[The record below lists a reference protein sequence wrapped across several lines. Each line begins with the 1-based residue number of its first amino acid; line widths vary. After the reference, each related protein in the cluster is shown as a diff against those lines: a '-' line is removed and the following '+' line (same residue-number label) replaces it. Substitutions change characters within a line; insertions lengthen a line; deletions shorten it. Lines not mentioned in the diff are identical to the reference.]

1 MSAASDGRRATT
13 TASSEEAGVRG
24 RSRPVPG
31 LVLVFADK
39 KPALRVFRSDAAPL
53 ELGRSE
59 LAITE
64 LLDGMISRK
73 HVRLAFEDG
82 EWRVE
87 DLASLNGTFVNGK
100 RITAETPTPLPPDSV
115 MRIGGAV
122 LLSVADVVPFEHYG
136 LGVGDGLVLGPVLR
150 RTFETVAQAERAGA
164 SSLLVEGESGSG
176 KELVA
181 RAFHAL
187 GRGADA
193 PFVAVHCATLPKDL
207 ADRLLFGS
215 RRGAAAGS
223 SDAAG
228 YVHGADGGTLFRDE
242 VGELAPDVQS
252 QLLRLLETREVLR
265 LGATSAEPVN
275 VRVCAATSAP
285 LREEVGA
292 GRFRED
298 LYFRI
303 GKLVLVLPP
312 LRKRLEEVPWHIQE
326 VLDEFG
332 KRGELL
338 AASASFVDACMRR
351 AWPGNVRELRAEVRR
366 AAGAAVAEGSRYL
379 ASDDLS
385 PVAGN
390 PIVPPPK
397 VKEPAR
403 FPEDDVARALAL
415 ESGNVLGAARRLGVH
430 RNKVRRW
437 LERHHVDAEAFK
449 RRTSA

>member
-1 MSAASDGRRATT
+1 MSADSDGRRATT
-13 TASSEEAGVRG
+13 TASSDEVGALR

-31 LVLVFADK
+31 LVLVFADR
-39 KPALRVFRSDAAPL
+39 KPAARVFRSDAAPL
-53 ELGRSE
+53 ELGRSD
-59 LAITE
+59 LANGE

-73 HVRLAFEDG
+73 HVRLAFVDG
-82 EWRVE
+82 EWLVE

-100 RITAETPTPLPPDSV
+100 RITAEAPSPLPCGGIV
-115 MRIGGAV
+115 RIGGAL
-122 LLSVADVVPFEHYG
+122 LLSVADIVPFEHYG
-136 LGVGDGLVLGPVLR
+136 LGIGDGLVLGPALR
-150 RTFETVAQAERAGA
+150 RALETVAQTQRAVP

-181 RAFHAL
+181 RAFHAA
-187 GRGADA
+187 GRGAAA
-193 PFVAVHCATLPKDL
+193 PFVPVSCATLPKDL

-215 RRGAAAGS
+215 RRGPAAGS
-223 SDAAG
+223 SDAPG
-228 YVHGADGGTLFRDE
+228 YVQSAEGGTLFLDE
-242 VGELAPDVQS
+242 VAELTPDVQS
-252 QLLRLLETREVLR
+252 KLLRLLETREVLR
-265 LGATSAEPVN
+265 LGATSAETADI
-275 VRVCAATSAP
+275 RVCAATAKD

-303 GKLVLVLPP
+303 GKPEVRLPP
-312 LRKRLEEVPWHIQE
+312 LRERLEEVPWHIQQ
-326 VLDEFG
+326 VLEEFA
-332 KRGELL
+332 KRGEPL

-351 AWPGNVRELRAEVRR
+351 PWPGNARELRAEVRR
-366 AAGAAVAEGSRYL
+366 AAGAAVAEGSRHL

-390 PIVPPPK
+390 PIVPAK
-397 VKEPAR
+397 LKEPAR